1 MITIKTDEGKTLEYF
16 FGEIIDE
23 SIFDGECDEGSI
35 VVNKDGE
42 LRVVANGSLE
52 KFSYNDSLQYYDT
65 SYKDALE
72 SYKSLESKRDELIG
86 HLDSL
91 AGYLRLNNVSIDF
104 ILKNLEKLEISLF
117 EFKLKLEGSVGE

>member
-1 MITIKTDEGKTLEYF
+1 MKWRMKMIRSFIYKKEDITNCSDLYEG
-16 FGEIIDE
+16 D
-23 SIFDGECDEGSI
+23 I

-65 SYKDALE
+65 SYQDALE